1 MMFMYRIGIII
12 IIMLITCSI
21 GGIGNTENQIEFCNG
36 NNLIDHESINEI
48 TNDYIIKYPILW
60 YNGRCCS

>member
-1 MMFMYRIGIII
+1 MFMYRIGIII

-21 GGIGNTENQIEFCNG
+21 GGIWNTENQVEFCNG

-60 YNGRCCS
+60 SNGRCCS